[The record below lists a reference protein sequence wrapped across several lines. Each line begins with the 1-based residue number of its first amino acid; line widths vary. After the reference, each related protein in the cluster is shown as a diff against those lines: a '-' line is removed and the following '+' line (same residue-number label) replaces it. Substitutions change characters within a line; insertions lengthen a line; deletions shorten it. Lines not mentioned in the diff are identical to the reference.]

1 MLLVMVEA
9 AVRCGGGGGGGGRRG
24 HPRMD
29 APGGLRVRLGDRI
42 QPRAC
47 RRALKPPPGKFGGRR
62 HARVVERR
70 RRRRRRRG
78 AARLTAT
85 ARSACQAPFFRRP
98 KHEADQTGQKHVNCW
113 EAEQHGGPLISTA
126 QFLRPFWT

>member
-47 RRALKPPPGKFGGRR
+47 RRALTPPPGIRR
-62 HARVVERR
+62 LPARARR
-70 RRRRRRRG
+70 GAAAAAAEG

-98 KHEADQTGQKHVNCW
+98 KHEAHQTGQKHVNCW